1 MIVTRQRKKP
11 FPWRR
16 VLLPLAAVALLV
28 AALSWAPSRTWIATG
43 PLAPLWQSP
52 PVKALSAPLN
62 GVAEQQRIG
71 SQEREI
77 ASLTQQLGDARS
89 QLSDRAK
96 QISQLQTQLN
106 AAQDQAAT
114 AQAAKPAAG
123 PAVQNDAQSSA
134 VQPPDLAKQATPD
147 VQRTAQV
154 WAAMDSE
161 AAAKIVQQLPQ
172 DYVAR
177 VFAAMSP
184 DAVGAILENLPA
196 SYAAKLTQEHPEL
209 KR

>member
-1 MIVTRQRKKP
+1 MIVTRRRKKP

-16 VLLPLAAVALLV
+16 VLLPAVAVALLV
-28 AALSWAPSRTWIATG
+28 AALSWAPSRNWIATG
-43 PLAPLWQSP
+43 PLAPVWKSP
-52 PVKALSAPLN
+52 AIQAVAAPFNGMAL
-62 GVAEQQRIG
+62 QQRVG
-71 SQEREI
+71 SQDRDI
-77 ASLTQQLGDARS
+77 SSLQQQLADSRA
-89 QLSDRAK
+89 QITDRDK
-96 QISQLQTQLN
+96 QISQLQSQLN
-106 AAQDQAAT
+106 DAQTEAAQAKAARPAASAAPKAT
-114 AQAAKPAAG
+114 AQA
-123 PAVQNDAQSSA
+123 VAQS
-134 VQPPDLAKQATPD
+134 QDLSTQATPD

-161 AAAKIVQQLPQ
+161 SAAKIVQKLPQ

-184 DAVGAILENLPA
+184 EAVGAILENLPA

>member
-16 VLLPLAAVALLV
+16 VALPAAAVALLA
-28 AALSWAPSRTWIATG
+28 AALAWAPSRTWIATG
-43 PLAPLWQSP
+43 PLAPLWHSR
-52 PVKALSAPLN
+52 PVQAVSAPFDS
-62 GVAEQQRIG
+62 VAQQQRIG
-71 SQEREI
+71 SQDRRI
-77 ASLTQQLGDARS
+77 AELQQQLAQAQAQVR
-89 QLSDRAK
+89 DRDK
-96 QISQLQTQLN
+96 QISGLQTQLN
-106 AAQDQAAT
+106 DAQQQAAV
-114 AQAAKPAAG
+114 AKPSTSQATAAPQG
-123 PAVQNDAQSSA
+123 A
-134 VQPPDLAKQATPD
+134 DLGTQATPD
-147 VQRTAQV
+147 IQRTAQV

-196 SYAAKLTQEHPEL
+196 TYAAKLTQEHPEL